1 MPQLWVIAGPNGAG
15 KSTLTRR
22 YLAGRLPIVNPDDIA
37 QELDPIDPT
46 RVRIRVRA
54 GREAIRRQ
62 EALLTQGTD
71 FAMETTLAGNR
82 ELALLRRARVAG
94 YKITLVY
101 IGVDSPDVL
110 LGRIAQRIIA
120 GGHDVPTED
129 VDRRYLRSMAN
140 LAVALQRTDR
150 AFVLDNTGQRFR
162 LLLSLESGQVRHLS
176 RNLPR
181 WAQDALPST
190 LLRRRGRAR

>member
-1 MPQLWVIAGPNGAG
+1 M
-15 KSTLTRR
+15 
-22 YLAGRLPIVNPDDIA
+22 
-37 QELDPIDPT
+37 
-46 RVRIRVRA
+46 RA

-62 EALLTQGTD
+62 ETLLAQGTD

-129 VDRRYLRSMAN
+129 VDRRYLRSLAN
-140 LAVALQRTDR
+140 LAVALQRADR
-150 AFVLDNTGQRFR
+150 AFGLDNTGQRYR
-162 LLLSLESGQVRHLS
+162 LLLSLESGQVKHLS
-176 RNLPR
+176 RNFPR
-181 WAQDALPST
+181 WAQDALPSI

>member
-1 MPQLWVIAGPNGAG
+1 MPQPLVVAGPNGAG

-22 YLAGRLPIVNPDDIA
+22 YLADRLPIVNPDDIA
-37 QELDPIDPT
+37 QELDPTNPT
-46 RVRIRVRA
+46 RVRMRARA

-62 EALLTQGTD
+62 EALLTQGVD

-82 ELALLRRARVAG
+82 ELALLRRVREAG
-94 YKITLVY
+94 YKVTLVY

-110 LGRIAQRIIA
+110 LGRIAQRITE

-129 VDRRYLRSMAN
+129 VDRRYIRSMAN
-140 LAVALQRTDR
+140 LAVALWSVDR
-150 AFVLDNTGQRFR
+150 AFVLDNTGRRYR
-162 LLLSLESGQVRHLS
+162 LLLSLESGQVKHLS

-181 WAQDALPST
+181 WARDALPST
-190 LLRRRGRAR
+190 LLRR